1 MNQALSEQRRYFVDS
16 LVPELFFANPENF
29 LDLLTEGD
37 RYLNFLWARA
47 GEAAG
52 SDAGASEVSGE
63 VVGLAGGYLLGL
75 IGLPEPVEEKETLTL
90 GLACRPVGLTLKG
103 IQRPA
108 ASIFALEASGRSS
121 SLVEGWILR
130 ERGRNGSTRTI
141 GQVQTLRERGSFL
154 AAVTSALGV

>member
-1 MNQALSEQRRYFVDS
+1 MNQALSDQRQYFVDS
-16 LVPELFFANPENF
+16 LVPELFFANPEDF
-29 LDLLTEGD
+29 LDMLAEGN

-52 SDAGASEVSGE
+52 SDSGASEVSGE

-75 IGLPEPVEEKETLTL
+75 ISLPEPVVEKETLIL
-90 GLACRPVGLTLKG
+90 GLACRPVGLTLTG

-108 ASIFALEASGRSS
+108 ASIFALEAPGRSG

-130 ERGRNGSTRTI
+130 ERSRNGSTRTLEQAHT
-141 GQVQTLRERGSFL
+141 GRERGAFL
-154 AAVTSALGV
+154 AAVTSALGL